1 MRVITEANAQIIIEV
16 MYEEIAAL
24 EKEPKKSLRLQ
35 NKIRLMRLALMDVQ
49 KNKVNKNQI
58 KSKS

>member
-16 MYEEIAAL
+16 MHEEIAAL